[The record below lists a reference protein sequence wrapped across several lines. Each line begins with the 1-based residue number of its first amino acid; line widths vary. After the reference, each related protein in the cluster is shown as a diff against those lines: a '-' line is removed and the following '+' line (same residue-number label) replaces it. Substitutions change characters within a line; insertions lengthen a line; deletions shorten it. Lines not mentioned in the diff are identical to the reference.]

1 MNLFGLFL
9 ALLSAFSF
17 GLGNVYWKITMS
29 DDSFPRVVFFR
40 GLLALILMIMIA
52 SIIRHFSP
60 QNELIYFSQ
69 LTAKEFICY
78 ILIFLS
84 CSLGIVFYLKSLE
97 FEQVMVSI
105 PLSTINIFSILT
117 SVFILGET
125 FKTSYY
131 FLFGLSATGVY
142 LILSNHGVSKKL
154 WNKGAVYALLAAI
167 VWGFSYPLFKYP
179 ASKMG
184 ALTMA
189 IMAEACVC
197 TTAFCWYCATSNWR
211 NLVSGIKRKQLKHYM
226 VLAIV
231 VIIGTMGYN
240 MAIQRI
246 DMIVLNITGKLT
258 FLTSISLGI
267 ILLKEKIDTKKAVG
281 MLFILASLIL
291 ANS

>member
-9 ALLSAFSF
+9 ALLSALSF
-17 GLGNVYWKITMS
+17 GLGNVYWKVTMS
-29 DDSFPRVVFFR
+29 DDLFPRVVFFR
-40 GLLALILMIMIA
+40 GLLALILMMLIA
-52 SIIRHFSP
+52 TILKNVYP
-60 QNELIYFSQ
+60 QNELTYISQ
-69 LTAKEFICY
+69 LTGKELASY
-78 ILIFLS
+78 MLLFLS

-117 SVFILGET
+117 SVIILGET
-125 FKTSYY
+125 FKPSYY
-131 FLFGLSATGVY
+131 LLFTLSGTGVY

-154 WNKGAVYALLAAI
+154 WNKGAVYALLASI
-167 VWGFSYPLFKYP
+167 VWGCSYPLFKYP

-189 IMAEACVC
+189 IMVEACVC
-197 TTAFCWYCATSNWR
+197 TTAFCWYCATANWR
-211 NLVSGIKRKQLKHYM
+211 NLFSGIEQKQLKHYA

-231 VIIGTMGYN
+231 LIIGTMGYN

-267 ILLKEKIDTKKAVG
+267 LLLKEKIDTKKAVG

-291 ANS
+291 AKN